1 MKTPTRSKVLCDW
14 CGRPM
19 HDVKPFGDETSACF
33 LCRQEARRRR
43 VFDEKLNRY
52 VRLEDL

>member
-1 MKTPTRSKVLCDW
+1 MKTTPPTTCNWRNKPAS
-14 CGRPM
+14 
-19 HDVKPFGDETSACF
+19 DVQPFGDETIACF

-52 VRLEDL
+52 VRMDNL